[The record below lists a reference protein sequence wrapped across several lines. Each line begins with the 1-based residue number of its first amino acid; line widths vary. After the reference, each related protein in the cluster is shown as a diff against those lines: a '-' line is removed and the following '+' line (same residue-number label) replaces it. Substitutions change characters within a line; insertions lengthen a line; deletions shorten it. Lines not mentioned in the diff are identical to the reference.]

1 MGTRSTIALLR
12 NDGTVAQIYC
22 HWDGYLEHNGQIL
35 NDYYNTYEK
44 VEELIALG
52 NLSML
57 ERDIGVQHP
66 FGPDFNVAGDCN
78 TWEKKYGQ
86 MCVAYHR
93 DRGEDL
99 VINEFASLDDY
110 EQSGHSV
117 FQEYNYVFMHGTWTY
132 CTYDGPA
139 RLLEDG
145 LKEVNKEA
153 A

>member
-1 MGTRSTIALLR
+1 MGTRSTIALLC
-12 NDGTVAQIYC
+12 NDGTAAQIYC

-52 NLSML
+52 SLSTL
-57 ERDIGVQHP
+57 KRNIGVQHP
-66 FGPDFNVAGDCN
+66 FGPDFNVAGDCDS
-78 TWEKKYGQ
+78 WEKKYGQ

-99 VINEFASLDDY
+99 VINEYTNLEDY
-110 EQSGHSV
+110 ENNAE
-117 FQEYNYVFMHGTWTY
+117 FEEYNYVFMYGTWTY

>member
-52 NLSML
+52 NLSAL
-57 ERDIGVQHP
+57 ERGIGVQHP
-66 FGPDFNVAGDCN
+66 FGPDFNTPDGYD

-86 MCVAYHR
+86 MCVAYSR

-99 VINEFASLDDY
+99 VINEYASLEDY
-110 EQSGHSV
+110 EKRV
-117 FQEYNYVFMHGTWTY
+117 ELQEYNYVFMHGTWAY

-145 LKEVNKEA
+145 LKEVNKVA

>member
-44 VEELIALG
+44 VEELIELG
-52 NLSML
+52 NLSTL

-66 FGPDFNVAGDCN
+66 FGPDFNVPGDCD

-99 VINEFASLDDY
+99 VINEYASLEEY
-110 EQSGHSV
+110 ENKCD
-117 FQEYNYVFMHGTWTY
+117 FEEYNYVFMHGVWTY
-132 CTYDGPA
+132 CTYDTRP

>member
-35 NDYYNTYEK
+35 NDFYNTYEK
-44 VEELIALG
+44 AEELIGLG
-52 NLSML
+52 GLSSL
-57 ERDIGVQHP
+57 KPNIGIKHAFHSDVE
-66 FGPDFNVAGDCN
+66 A
-78 TWEKKYGQ
+78 ESE
-86 MCVAYHR
+86 MCTAYNR

-99 VINEFASLDDY
+99 VINVYPSLQHY
-110 EQSGHSV
+110 ETNAC
-117 FQEYNYVFMHGTWTY
+117 FEEYNYMFMYNTWTY

-145 LKEVNKEA
+145 LREVNRVA

>member
-12 NDGTVAQIYC
+12 NDGAVAQIYC

-35 NDYYNTYEK
+35 NDHYNTYEK

-52 NLSML
+52 DLSTL
-57 ERDIGVQHP
+57 ERNIGVKHP
-66 FGPDFNVAGDCN
+66 FGPDYNIAGDADE
-78 TWEKKYGQ
+78 WEKKYGK
-86 MCVAYHR
+86 MCVVYHR

-99 VINEFASLDDY
+99 TIRQYPSLACY
-110 EQSGHSV
+110 EAQAN
-117 FQEYNYVFMHGTWTY
+117 FEEYNYVFMYGAWTY

-139 RLLEDG
+139 RMLEDG
-145 LKEVNKEA
+145 LKEVNKVA